1 MNSGKS
7 QPTNNM
13 TVFWIIGAF
22 IALIIGGVI
31 IAQATPL
38 LFPPQGSAESRQVDE
53 LFKFMLAIGGAI
65 FLLVQGAIVY
75 SVIRF
80 RAKPGDRSD
89 GANIHGNATL
99 ELVWT
104 AIPAVIVL
112 VLTVYSYQVW
122 VSTREAKPNEQ
133 IVNGR
138 GARFVWSFS
147 YDVPASAVPDDV
159 EVDKLPPNVQDA
171 ITNNSTFPINSRELH
186 TFVGQPIKMV
196 LNTEDTIHA
205 FWIPAMRMK
214 QDVITGRTTEI
225 RFTPVEAGT
234 FPIVCAELCGGGHGE
249 MRSQIIVH
257 PDEAD
262 YLAWFNQQ
270 VDAIVHPPDDP
281 VLRGQQ
287 VLSSGQYPCSGC
299 HTLTALGWQGITGPN
314 LDGVGDRAATV
325 RSAATGE
332 TPEEYIHRSLYHP
345 TEFLVPGFGPLMP
358 QFQPDDPGAPNFMP
372 VDDNKAIVAYLC
384 TQTATGESACDLNN
398 LDALIAAGR

>member
-7 QPTNNM
+7 QSTNNM
-13 TVFWIIGAF
+13 TVLWIIGAF
-22 IALIIGGVI
+22 LALIIGGVI

-38 LFPPQGSAESRQVDE
+38 LFPPQGSAESLQVDD

-80 RAKPGDRSD
+80 RAKPGDLSD

-122 VSTREAKPNEQ
+122 VSTREIKPNEQ
-133 IVNGR
+133 TVYGR

-147 YDVPASAVPDDV
+147 YDVPASSVPSDV
-159 EVDKLPPNVQDA
+159 EVDKLPPNIQDA
-171 ITNNSTFPINSRELH
+171 ITNDSSFPITSRELH

-196 LNTEDTIHA
+196 LDTSDTLHA

-214 QDVITGRTTEI
+214 QDLISGRTTEI
-225 RFTPVEAGT
+225 RFTPIQAGE
-234 FPIVCAELCGGGHGE
+234 FPVVCAELCGGGHGD
-249 MRSQIIVH
+249 MRASIIVH
-257 PDEAD
+257 ADETE
-262 YLAWFNQQ
+262 YLSWFSDQ
-270 VDAIVHPPDDP
+270 VNLVVYPPDDP
-281 VLRGQQ
+281 VLRGEQ
-287 VLSSGQYPCSGC
+287 VLASGQYPCSGC
-299 HTLTALGWQGITGPN
+299 HTLTALSWAGITGPN
-314 LDGVGDRAATV
+314 LNGIGDRAATV

-345 TEFLVPGFGPLMP
+345 AEYLVPGFGALMP
-358 QFQPDDPGAPNFMP
+358 QFQPDAGQPNFMP

-384 TQTATGESACDLNN
+384 TQTATGESACDLSN
-398 LDALIAAGR
+398 LDAIIAAGD

>member
-7 QPTNNM
+7 QPTSNT
-13 TVFWIIGAF
+13 TVLWIIGAF
-22 IALIIGGVI
+22 LALIIGGVI

-38 LFPPQGSAESRQVDE
+38 LFPPQGSAESRQIDD

-65 FLLVQGAIVY
+65 FLLVQGALVY

-80 RAKPGDRSD
+80 RAKPGDTSD

-122 VSTREAKPNEQ
+122 VSTREAKSNEQ
-133 IVNGR
+133 TVYGR

-147 YDVPASAVPDDV
+147 YDVPASAVPSDV
-159 EVDKLPPNVQDA
+159 ELDKLPQNIQDA
-171 ITNNSTFPINSRELH
+171 ITNNSSFPITSRELH

-196 LNTEDTIHA
+196 LDTADTLHA
-205 FWIPAMRMK
+205 FWIPAMRIK
-214 QDVITGRTTEI
+214 QDLIAGRTTEI
-225 RFTPVEAGT
+225 RFTPIQAGE
-234 FPIVCAELCGGGHGE
+234 FPVVCAELCGGGHGD
-249 MRSQIIVH
+249 MRAKIIVH
-257 PDEAD
+257 ADETE
-262 YLAWFNQQ
+262 YLTWFNDQ
-270 VDAIVHPPDDP
+270 VNAVVYPPDDP

-287 VLSSGQYPCSGC
+287 VLASGQYPCAGC
-299 HTLTALGWQGITGPN
+299 HTLTSMSWTGITGPN
-314 LDGVGDRAATV
+314 LNGVGDRAATV

-345 TEFLVPGFGPLMP
+345 TEYLVPGFGPLMP
-358 QFQPDDPGAPNFMP
+358 QFQPEAGLPNFMP

-384 TQTATGESACDLNN
+384 TQTSTGESACDLSN
-398 LDALIAAGR
+398 LDAIIAAAG